1 MQHIKEMAAIPTSS
15 ERDRLL
21 WTIALTVT
29 AMAKA
34 RETELDESLGW
45 LPEKH
50 FEDYEWPEARINPHR
65 GWEIYPK
72 AIYDIAINVRDNY
85 GNIPW
90 YISENGMGVEGEAKF
105 RNADGVIDDDYRI
118 DFIKEHLEW
127 LHKGIEEGANCFGY
141 HLWTPIDCW
150 SWMNAYKNRYGLIA
164 VDDLAT
170 QKKTIKKSGVW
181 FKSLSENNGF

>member
-1 MQHIKEMAAIPTSS
+1 MRIVAGRFI
-15 ERDRLL
+15 RRL
-21 WTIALTVT
+21 
-29 AMAKA
+29 
-34 RETELDESLGW
+34 
-45 LPEKH
+45 
-50 FEDYEWPEARINPHR
+50 F
-65 GWEIYPK
+65 
-72 AIYDIAINVRDNY
+72 IAINVRDNY

-150 SWMNAYKNRYGLIA
+150 SWMNAYKNRYGRRRF
-164 VDDLAT
+164 
-170 QKKTIKKSGVW
+170 GN
-181 FKSLSENNGF
+181 SEENH